1 MSYSDSDSDSDYDGG
16 DGGGTSTSVRRCL
29 AKIGIDPAGPDLT
42 RCASLMEEFTAIKKA
57 YFKKILVVHPD
68 KGGDAAEFRDV
79 NSSWEL
85 IRKLYEDRKVSS
97 FVTAAESTTQDRYD
111 YDYSNGGGGSG
122 GAARSASP
130 STTHMPWQYY
140 YDAAEAEVPPY
151 KVELARS
158 GRSKCTQRTMSA
170 RRCFDE
176 GPLIGKG
183 EIRIGSLDAQSG
195 SYGRWVHLKCWRVP
209 SRIWMGL
216 ARADGGDG
224 GGTLEM
230 CVAALAGM

>member
-16 DGGGTSTSVRRCL
+16 DGGGGTSTSVRRCL
-29 AKIGIDPAGPDLT
+29 AKIGIDPAGPELT
-42 RCASLMEEFTAIKKA
+42 RCASLTEEFTAIKKA

-85 IRKLYEDRKVSS
+85 IRKLYEDRAVPS

-111 YDYSNGGGGSG
+111 YDYNSNGGGG

-140 YDAAEAEVPPY
+140 YDAAAEEVPPY

-158 GRSKCTQRTMSA
+158 GRSKCTQRT
-170 RRCFDE
+170 
-176 GPLIGKG
+176 
-183 EIRIGSLDAQSG
+183 Q
-195 SYGRWVHLKCWRVP
+195 
-209 SRIWMGL
+209 
-216 ARADGGDG
+216 
-224 GGTLEM
+224 
-230 CVAALAGM
+230 